1 MRYHRIPFSH
11 RELDSKWSR
20 RVISNVGEG
29 LSEPL
34 EELLAAASRAFLRK
48 EVEIIVNLDYSAI
61 IHEVLRSV
69 CPGITEQW

>member
-1 MRYHRIPFSH
+1 MVEASDFECGGGAQGY
-11 RELDSKWSR
+11 
-20 RVISNVGEG
+20 
-29 LSEPL
+29 SEPL